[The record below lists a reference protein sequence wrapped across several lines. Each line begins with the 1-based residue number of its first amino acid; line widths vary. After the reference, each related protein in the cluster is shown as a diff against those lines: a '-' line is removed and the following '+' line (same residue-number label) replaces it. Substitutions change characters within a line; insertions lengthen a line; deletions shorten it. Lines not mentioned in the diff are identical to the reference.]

1 MNDTTIVRSAA
12 ELERKYNLS
21 KLAGL
26 SSNVETN
33 NNELIKIQNELTNM
47 LNTLIINLGDV
58 LDDNIS
64 LWFYPGIP
72 NTLNEPYISWSD
84 PTEHIG
90 DIYYDQNS
98 GNVYKYKNEGWIQNT
113 DTNLISAMALTNAE
127 LDVSKD
133 HERKVYL
140 SQPIPPY
147 DSGDWWIL
155 EDGSLKICQLGK
167 ESGEY
172 DENDFVVSSKY
183 TTTLATK
190 QNDTITVLKGTVTE
204 ITEDYVKYTDLA
216 TGGSTTIAG
225 ENITTGSIKSNNYVP
240 DTSGTS
246 INLIDGKISTKN
258 VKIDDDGLKLSN
270 GAKVVGNN
278 GLKNTYLYTGNKEY
292 NWCGREYNYE
302 SGKQTALPYKI
313 EFVVPKGLEITKAVI
328 HVFHNPVYFKSFD
341 YETQTT
347 TYVWGKVHNMK
358 LYKASN
364 MNERFIY
371 AIINSEYDASDST
384 SYNDVGVTWYKK
396 DGTNIG
402 TSFTAE
408 TPTMENH
415 KMEEIYS
422 SDFSNIFKNDGVTIP
437 GLYQIKFETA
447 DIIPPRPETD
457 FSYAEYTGWVNCV
470 LEIEGYM
477 TYS

>member
-26 SSNVETN
+26 SNNVETN

-98 GNVYKYKNEGWIQNT
+98 GNVYKYKNEGWIQNK

-127 LDVSKD
+127 LDVSED

-167 ESGEY
+167 KSGEY

-190 QNDTITVLKGTVTE
+190 QNDAITVLKGTVTE

-225 ENITTGSIKSNNYVP
+225 ENINTGIIKSNNYIP
-240 DTSGTS
+240 DTSGMS
-246 INLIDGKISTKN
+246 INLNNGIINSKN
-258 VKIDDDGLKLSN
+258 FKLDN
-270 GAKVVGNN
+270 VGNVDI
-278 GLKNTYLYTGNKEY
+278 GGYITTNKGILTNLSFMSNWYPLGY
-292 NWCGREYNYE
+292 NFSGREGPHIE
-302 SGKQTALPYKI
+302 RPKI
-313 EFVVPKGLEITKAVI
+313 RVFCHVPPGFEVVKAFCSLHLFKTENSFPDLTSQDGAEINDT
-328 HVFHNPVYFKSFD
+328 
-341 YETQTT
+341 
-347 TYVWGKVHNMK
+347 GKVHNIK
-358 LYKASN
+358 LYKMSKMGIFGNYLAGYG
-364 MNERFIY
+364 EVFI
-371 AIINSEYDASDST
+371 D
-384 SYNDVGVTWYKK
+384 
-396 DGTNIG
+396 DG
-402 TSFTAE
+402 AE
-408 TPTMENH
+408 TEVITSTGINPFGENGFTSPTIEA
-415 KMEEIYS
+415 S
-422 SDFSNIFKNDGVTIP
+422 SNDSLDFANIFKNEDGETIP
-437 GLYQIKFETA
+437 GTYTFILRTTDPDLEFNNANLVTA
-447 DIIPPRPETD
+447 AARCQYGFVTINIIGHLALNE
-457 FSYAEYTGWVNCV
+457 
-470 LEIEGYM
+470 
-477 TYS
+477 